1 MCQRGLNKKCKS
13 ELLILQHFETE
24 PYHFI
29 ELEYLRGGTL
39 KRVFEHRLNHARKVC
54 PPKNSSYKVLL
65 SNDSDGSDIE
75 IPKKYELLE
84 LGKRIVMSAP
94 LFTEEEVSS
103 IIGAVL
109 KGLKSIHEIN
119 YIHRDVKPENIM
131 LQPLKE
137 EDRQDRCRI
146 SLD

>member
-1 MCQRGLNKKCKS
+1 M
-13 ELLILQHFETE
+13 
-24 PYHFI
+24 
-29 ELEYLRGGTL
+29 EYLRGGTL
-39 KRVFEHRLNHARKVC
+39 KRAFEYRLDHARQVC
-54 PPKNSSYKVLL
+54 PPKNSSYNVLM

-84 LGKRIVMSAP
+84 LGKRIVMSTT

-103 IIGAVL
+103 IIRAVI

-131 LQPLKE
+131 LQPFKE
-137 EDRQDRCRI
+137 I
-146 SLD
+146 